1 MTHLPT
7 IITDL
12 SLILILASIFSVLCK
27 ILKQPVVLGYIVA
40 GLLAG
45 PHISLIPTVQ
55 PENIS
60 TWADIGV
67 IFLLFGMGLEFSFKK
82 MMSIGKVG
90 GKAMLFEVLTL
101 SVFGFAIGRLMGWN
115 FIDSMLLGGMLTMSS
130 TAIIVKAFNDMGLQ
144 KEKFAGIVFGILV
157 FEDLFAILLMVILST
172 FAVSRS
178 FEGSELAMMVARLG
192 FFLVMWFVCGIYLIP
207 TLLKKIKK
215 YLNSET
221 LLLVAMGLCFLMV
234 VLATKAG
241 FSSAL
246 GAFIMGSILAE
257 TIELENI
264 EKVIQPI
271 KDFFGAI
278 FFVSVGMM
286 VDPQVLFDNF
296 STVIIIAAASIAGK
310 MIFTTTGVRLAG
322 ESMKTAVQSGF
333 SLAQMGEFSF
343 IIASMGMS
351 LGVTSASIYPI
362 VIAVSVITTFTTPY
376 TIKLA
381 LPAYHV
387 LESVLPNSL
396 TDKLNK
402 REDKKAGEKE
412 SQWKQLLMSYF
423 FNLAIFSAICL
434 SVYFVS
440 AAFLLPLCAT
450 FDNLDFGHIIFSFVS
465 IIAMSPFL
473 IGMVRNRGRQ
483 SFLFLSLWSSH
494 NNNRYFLTAMIGLR
508 WVVAIVFLFMTIK
521 LYWNIS
527 SVVIVVVALVVFA
540 FIFQNKNLQKGYWKL
555 EARFVKNFNQRQI
568 EMRLNQN
575 SKQEGNMHELDN
587 LHWIDKNLY
596 VSTYLVQKGGIV
608 ENKTLKELNLRKVYD
623 IIIVAVT
630 RNGKQINFP
639 DGDFRLEVNDTLLA
653 LGQIQKLK
661 NAQIDYKGIDLDYSK
676 VINLHDF
683 TLKQQADKH
692 SSIKCMTFIIGENSS
707 WIDKN
712 LYDAQLN
719 RKTNCL
725 VVGIERGDIPI
736 PNPSSHVRFKKD
748 DMVWV
753 MGDDKSL
760 YKLLETNFFE

>member
-90 GKAMLFEVLTL
+90 GKAMLFEVFTL

-440 AAFLLPLCAT
+440 AAFLLPLCAN

-596 VSTYLVQKGGIV
+596 VSTYLVQKGGVV

>member
-296 STVIIIAAASIAGK
+296 FTVIIIAAASIAGK

-596 VSTYLVQKGGIV
+596 VSTYLVQKGGVV

>member
-402 REDKKAGEKE
+402 REDKKEGEKE

-596 VSTYLVQKGGIV
+596 VSTYLVQKGGVV

-683 TLKQQADKH
+683 TLKQQSDKH
-692 SSIKCMTFIIGENSS
+692 SCIKCMTFIIGENSS

>member
-101 SVFGFAIGRLMGWN
+101 SVFGFAIGKLMGWN

-296 STVIIIAAASIAGK
+296 STVIIIAAASIVGK

-596 VSTYLVQKGGIV
+596 LSTYLVQKGGVV

>member
-310 MIFTTTGVRLAG
+310 MIFTTIGVRLAG

-596 VSTYLVQKGGIV
+596 VSTYLVQKGGVV

>member
-286 VDPQVLFDNF
+286 VDPPVLFDNF

-450 FDNLDFGHIIFSFVS
+450 FDNLDFGHIIFSFIS

-596 VSTYLVQKGGIV
+596 VSTYLVQKGGVV

-683 TLKQQADKH
+683 TLKQQSDKH
-692 SSIKCMTFIIGENSS
+692 SCIKCMTFIIGENSS

>member
-596 VSTYLVQKGGIV
+596 VSTYLVQKGGVV

-639 DGDFRLEVNDTLLA
+639 DGDFRLEENDTLLA

>member
-596 VSTYLVQKGGIV
+596 VSTYLVQKGGVV

-639 DGDFRLEVNDTLLA
+639 DGDFHLEVNDTLLA

>member
-440 AAFLLPLCAT
+440 AAFLLPLCAN

-596 VSTYLVQKGGIV
+596 VSTYLVQKGGVV

-683 TLKQQADKH
+683 TLKQQSDKH

>member
-440 AAFLLPLCAT
+440 ATFLLPLCAN
-450 FDNLDFGHIIFSFVS
+450 FDNLDFGHIIFSFIS

-596 VSTYLVQKGGIV
+596 VSTYLVQKGGVV

-683 TLKQQADKH
+683 TLKQQSDKH

>member
-402 REDKKAGEKE
+402 REDK
-412 SQWKQLLMSYF
+412 
-423 FNLAIFSAICL
+423 
-434 SVYFVS
+434 
-440 AAFLLPLCAT
+440 
-450 FDNLDFGHIIFSFVS
+450 
-465 IIAMSPFL
+465 
-473 IGMVRNRGRQ
+473 
-483 SFLFLSLWSSH
+483 
-494 NNNRYFLTAMIGLR
+494 
-508 WVVAIVFLFMTIK
+508 
-521 LYWNIS
+521 
-527 SVVIVVVALVVFA
+527 
-540 FIFQNKNLQKGYWKL
+540 
-555 EARFVKNFNQRQI
+555 
-568 EMRLNQN
+568 
-575 SKQEGNMHELDN
+575 
-587 LHWIDKNLY
+587 
-596 VSTYLVQKGGIV
+596 
-608 ENKTLKELNLRKVYD
+608 
-623 IIIVAVT
+623 
-630 RNGKQINFP
+630 
-639 DGDFRLEVNDTLLA
+639 
-653 LGQIQKLK
+653 
-661 NAQIDYKGIDLDYSK
+661 
-676 VINLHDF
+676 
-683 TLKQQADKH
+683 
-692 SSIKCMTFIIGENSS
+692 
-707 WIDKN
+707 
-712 LYDAQLN
+712 
-719 RKTNCL
+719 
-725 VVGIERGDIPI
+725 
-736 PNPSSHVRFKKD
+736 
-748 DMVWV
+748 
-753 MGDDKSL
+753 
-760 YKLLETNFFE
+760 

>member
-402 REDKKAGEKE
+402 REDKKEGEKE

-508 WVVAIVFLFMTIK
+508 WVVAIVFLFYDDK
-521 LYWNIS
+521 
-527 SVVIVVVALVVFA
+527 ALLEH
-540 FIFQNKNLQKGYWKL
+540 IFGCDCGCCTRCFCIHFPEQKSAK
-555 EARFVKNFNQRQI
+555 
-568 EMRLNQN
+568 RL
-575 SKQEGNMHELDN
+575 
-587 LHWIDKNLY
+587 
-596 VSTYLVQKGGIV
+596 
-608 ENKTLKELNLRKVYD
+608 
-623 IIIVAVT
+623 
-630 RNGKQINFP
+630 
-639 DGDFRLEVNDTLLA
+639 LEVR
-653 LGQIQKLK
+653 
-661 NAQIDYKGIDLDYSK
+661 
-676 VINLHDF
+676 
-683 TLKQQADKH
+683 
-692 SSIKCMTFIIGENSS
+692 SSLCEE
-707 WIDKN
+707 
-712 LYDAQLN
+712 L
-719 RKTNCL
+719 
-725 VVGIERGDIPI
+725 
-736 PNPSSHVRFKKD
+736 
-748 DMVWV
+748 
-753 MGDDKSL
+753 
-760 YKLLETNFFE
+760 

>member
-296 STVIIIAAASIAGK
+296 STVIIIAAASIVGK

-450 FDNLDFGHIIFSFVS
+450 FDNLDFGHIIFSFIS

-596 VSTYLVQKGGIV
+596 VSTYLVQKGGVV

-683 TLKQQADKH
+683 TLKQQSDKH
-692 SSIKCMTFIIGENSS
+692 SCIKCMTFIIGENSS

>member
-596 VSTYLVQKGGIV
+596 VSTYLVQKGGVV

-639 DGDFRLEVNDTLLA
+639 DGDFRLELNDTLLA

>member
-296 STVIIIAAASIAGK
+296 STVIIIAAASIVGK

-351 LGVTSASIYPI
+351 LGVNSASIYPI

-568 EMRLNQN
+568 EMRLNQT

-596 VSTYLVQKGGIV
+596 VSTYLVQKGGVV

-683 TLKQQADKH
+683 TLKQQSDKH
-692 SSIKCMTFIIGENSS
+692 SCIKCMTFIIGENSS

>member
-387 LESVLPNSL
+387 LESVLSNSL

-596 VSTYLVQKGGIV
+596 VSTYLVQKGGVV

-683 TLKQQADKH
+683 TLKQQSDKH
-692 SSIKCMTFIIGENSS
+692 SCIKCMTFIIGENSS

>member
-596 VSTYLVQKGGIV
+596 VSTYLVQKGGVV

-630 RNGKQINFP
+630 RDGKQINFP

-683 TLKQQADKH
+683 TLKQQSDKH
-692 SSIKCMTFIIGENSS
+692 SCIKCMTFIIGENSS

>member
-296 STVIIIAAASIAGK
+296 STVIIIAAASIIGK

-423 FNLAIFSAICL
+423 LNLAIFSAICL

-465 IIAMSPFL
+465 IVAMSPFL

-508 WVVAIVFLFMTIK
+508 WVVAIVFLFMTIR

-596 VSTYLVQKGGIV
+596 VSTYLVQKGGVV

-683 TLKQQADKH
+683 TLKQQSDKH
-692 SSIKCMTFIIGENSS
+692 SCIKCMTFIIGENSS

>member
-296 STVIIIAAASIAGK
+296 STVIIIAAASIVGK

-596 VSTYLVQKGGIV
+596 VSTYLVQKGGVV

>member
-82 MMSIGKVG
+82 MISIGKVG
-90 GKAMLFEVLTL
+90 GTAMLFEALTL
-101 SVFGFAIGRLMGWN
+101 SIFGFVIGRLMGWN

-157 FEDLFAILLMVILST
+157 FEDLFAILLMVVLST
-172 FAVSRS
+172 FAVSKS

-192 FFLVMWFVCGIYLIP
+192 FFLVIWFVCGIYLIP

-257 TIELENI
+257 TVELENI

-296 STVIIIAAASIAGK
+296 STVIIIAAASIIGK

-423 FNLAIFSAICL
+423 LNLAIFSAICL
-434 SVYFVS
+434 SIYFVS
-440 AAFLLPLCAT
+440 ATFLLPLCAT

-465 IIAMSPFL
+465 IVAMSPFL

-508 WVVAIVFLFMTIK
+508 WVVAIVFLFMTIR

-540 FIFQNKNLQKGYWKL
+540 FIFQNKNLQKRYWKL

-568 EMRLNQN
+568 EMRLNQ
-575 SKQEGNMHELDN
+575 SSEQGGNMHELDN

-596 VSTYLVQKGGIV
+596 ISTYLVQKGGVV

-623 IIIVAVT
+623 IIIVSVT

-707 WIDKN
+707 WIDKS

>member
-82 MMSIGKVG
+82 MISIGKVG
-90 GKAMLFEVLTL
+90 GTAMLFEALTL
-101 SVFGFAIGRLMGWN
+101 SIFGFVIGRLMGWN

-157 FEDLFAILLMVILST
+157 FEDLFAILLMVVLST
-172 FAVSRS
+172 FAVSKS

-296 STVIIIAAASIAGK
+296 STVIIIAAASIIGK

-423 FNLAIFSAICL
+423 LNLAIFSAICL
-434 SVYFVS
+434 SIYFVS
-440 AAFLLPLCAT
+440 ATFLLPLCAT

-465 IIAMSPFL
+465 IVAMSPFL

-508 WVVAIVFLFMTIK
+508 WVVAIVFLFMTIR

-540 FIFQNKNLQKGYWKL
+540 FIFQNKNLQKRYWKL

-568 EMRLNQN
+568 EMRLNQ
-575 SKQEGNMHELDN
+575 SSEQGGNMHELDN

-596 VSTYLVQKGGIV
+596 IYTYLVQKGGVV

-623 IIIVAVT
+623 IIIVSVT

-707 WIDKN
+707 WIDKS

>member
-412 SQWKQLLMSYF
+412 SQWTQLLMSYF

-596 VSTYLVQKGGIV
+596 VSTYLVQKGGVV

-683 TLKQQADKH
+683 TLKQQSDKH

>member
-115 FIDSMLLGGMLTMSS
+115 VIDSMLLGGMLTMSS

-596 VSTYLVQKGGIV
+596 VSTYLVQKGGVV

>member
-101 SVFGFAIGRLMGWN
+101 SVFGFAIGRLMSWN

-296 STVIIIAAASIAGK
+296 STVIIIAAASIVGK

-402 REDKKAGEKE
+402 REDKKEGEKE

-596 VSTYLVQKGGIV
+596 VSTYLVQKGGVV

-683 TLKQQADKH
+683 TLKQQSDKH
-692 SSIKCMTFIIGENSS
+692 SCIKCMTFIIGENSS

>member
-296 STVIIIAAASIAGK
+296 STVIIIAAASIVGK

-333 SLAQMGEFSF
+333 
-343 IIASMGMS
+343 
-351 LGVTSASIYPI
+351 
-362 VIAVSVITTFTTPY
+362 
-376 TIKLA
+376 
-381 LPAYHV
+381 
-387 LESVLPNSL
+387 
-396 TDKLNK
+396 
-402 REDKKAGEKE
+402 
-412 SQWKQLLMSYF
+412 
-423 FNLAIFSAICL
+423 
-434 SVYFVS
+434 
-440 AAFLLPLCAT
+440 
-450 FDNLDFGHIIFSFVS
+450 
-465 IIAMSPFL
+465 
-473 IGMVRNRGRQ
+473 
-483 SFLFLSLWSSH
+483 
-494 NNNRYFLTAMIGLR
+494 
-508 WVVAIVFLFMTIK
+508 
-521 LYWNIS
+521 
-527 SVVIVVVALVVFA
+527 
-540 FIFQNKNLQKGYWKL
+540 
-555 EARFVKNFNQRQI
+555 
-568 EMRLNQN
+568 
-575 SKQEGNMHELDN
+575 
-587 LHWIDKNLY
+587 
-596 VSTYLVQKGGIV
+596 
-608 ENKTLKELNLRKVYD
+608 
-623 IIIVAVT
+623 
-630 RNGKQINFP
+630 
-639 DGDFRLEVNDTLLA
+639 
-653 LGQIQKLK
+653 
-661 NAQIDYKGIDLDYSK
+661 
-676 VINLHDF
+676 
-683 TLKQQADKH
+683 
-692 SSIKCMTFIIGENSS
+692 
-707 WIDKN
+707 
-712 LYDAQLN
+712 
-719 RKTNCL
+719 
-725 VVGIERGDIPI
+725 
-736 PNPSSHVRFKKD
+736 
-748 DMVWV
+748 
-753 MGDDKSL
+753 
-760 YKLLETNFFE
+760 

>member
-296 STVIIIAAASIAGK
+296 STVIIIAAASIVGK

-450 FDNLDFGHIIFSFVS
+450 FDNLDFGHIIFSFIS

-596 VSTYLVQKGGIV
+596 VSTYLVQKGGVV

>member
-144 KEKFAGIVFGILV
+144 KEMFAGIVFGILV

-596 VSTYLVQKGGIV
+596 VSTYLVQKGGVV

-683 TLKQQADKH
+683 TLKQQSDKH
-692 SSIKCMTFIIGENSS
+692 SCIKCMTFIIGENSS

>member
-82 MMSIGKVG
+82 MMSIGNVG

-423 FNLAIFSAICL
+423 FNLVIFSAICL

-596 VSTYLVQKGGIV
+596 VSTYLVQKGGVV

-692 SSIKCMTFIIGENSS
+692 SCIKCMTFIIGENSS

>member
-296 STVIIIAAASIAGK
+296 STVIIIAAASIVGK

-596 VSTYLVQKGGIV
+596 VSTYLVQKGGVV

-661 NAQIDYKGIDLDYSK
+661 NAQIDYKGIDLDYSQ

-692 SSIKCMTFIIGENSS
+692 SCIKCMTFIIGENSS

>member
-596 VSTYLVQKGGIV
+596 VSTYLVQKGGVV

-692 SSIKCMTFIIGENSS
+692 SCIKCMTFIIGENSS

>member
-508 WVVAIVFLFMTIK
+508 WVVAVVFLFITIK

-596 VSTYLVQKGGIV
+596 VSTYLVQKGGVV

>member
-527 SVVIVVVALVVFA
+527 SIVIVVVALVVFA

-596 VSTYLVQKGGIV
+596 VSTYLVQKGGVV

>member
-596 VSTYLVQKGGIV
+596 VSTYLVQKGGVV

-683 TLKQQADKH
+683 TLKQQSDKH

>member
-440 AAFLLPLCAT
+440 ATFLLPLCAN

-596 VSTYLVQKGGIV
+596 VSTYLVQKGGVV

-630 RNGKQINFP
+630 RNGRQINFP

>member
-402 REDKKAGEKE
+402 REDKKEGEKE

-596 VSTYLVQKGGIV
+596 VSTYLVQKGGMV

-692 SSIKCMTFIIGENSS
+692 SCIKCMTFIIGENSS

>member
-115 FIDSMLLGGMLTMSS
+115 VIDSMLLGGMLTMSS

-157 FEDLFAILLMVILST
+157 FEDVFAILLMVILST

-450 FDNLDFGHIIFSFVS
+450 FDNLDFGHIIFSFIS

-596 VSTYLVQKGGIV
+596 VSTYLVQKGGVV

-683 TLKQQADKH
+683 TLKQQSDKH
-692 SSIKCMTFIIGENSS
+692 SCIKCMTFIIGENSS

>member
-296 STVIIIAAASIAGK
+296 STVIIIAAASIVGK

-555 EARFVKNFNQRQI
+555 EVRFVKNFNQRQI

-596 VSTYLVQKGGIV
+596 VSTYLVQKGGVV

-692 SSIKCMTFIIGENSS
+692 SCIKCMTFIIGENSS

>member
-178 FEGSELAMMVARLG
+178 FEGSDLAIVVAGLG

-296 STVIIIAAASIAGK
+296 STVIIIAAASIVGK

-575 SKQEGNMHELDN
+575 SKQEGNMYELDN

-596 VSTYLVQKGGIV
+596 VSTYLVQKGGVV

-683 TLKQQADKH
+683 TLKQQSDKH
-692 SSIKCMTFIIGENSS
+692 SCIKCMTFIIGENSS

>member
-296 STVIIIAAASIAGK
+296 STVIIIAAASIVGK

-596 VSTYLVQKGGIV
+596 VSTYLVQKGGVV

-683 TLKQQADKH
+683 TLKQQSDKH
-692 SSIKCMTFIIGENSS
+692 SCIKCMTFIIGENSS